1 MKTIDLNCDMGEGF
15 GVYRIGD
22 PGLDHQIMEQITSV
36 NIACGFHAGDAA
48 TMRAMVKLAVQ
59 HNVAIGAH
67 PGLPDLIGFGR
78 REMQITAQEA
88 FDMTVYQLGA
98 LSAFAKA
105 EGGIVRHVKPH
116 GALYNMAAR
125 SSELAE
131 AIVNAVYKVDAELI
145 IYGLSGSEL
154 IRAADRIG
162 MRSASEVFA
171 DRTYEQDGS
180 LTPRGMAGAVIH
192 DRAIAAEQAVRMA
205 VAGET
210 QTRDGV
216 TIKLKAD
223 TICVHGDTPDALNYM
238 KQLRSGLEQA
248 GIVVQGLV

>member
-1 MKTIDLNCDMGEGF
+1 MGEGF
-15 GVYRIGD
+15 GVYRTGD
-22 PGLDHQIMEQITSV
+22 PGLEQQMMEQITSV

-48 TMRAMVKLAVQ
+48 TMRAMVRLAVQ

-88 FDMTVYQLGA
+88 YDMTVYQLGA

-116 GALYNMAAR
+116 GALYNMAA
-125 SSELAE
+125 SSRELAE

-154 IRAADRIG
+154 IYEADRMG

-171 DRTYEQDGS
+171 DRTYERDGS
-180 LTPRGMAGAVIH
+180 LTPRGISGAVIH
-192 DRAIAAEQAVRMA
+192 DSKIAAEQAVRMA

-210 QTRDGV
+210 QSRDGAV
-216 TIKLKAD
+216 IKLKAD

-238 KQLRSGLEQA
+238 KKLRSGLEHA
-248 GIVVQGLV
+248 GIAVQGLVKDSSASM